1 MRLLIVLMTFKRSL
15 YLFAVFASAVSVCS
29 PSFAEVTVLQPDADA
44 GKDAQ
49 IGDGDVATSNHA
61 TDIDLVINWGGN
73 NRSIGLLQFDL
84 GAIPAAATVS
94 SATLT
99 LYHSANTNAGQRY
112 DVFRTTSAWDEATVT
127 FNTRPT
133 FDPTAFST
141 LVIPDDN
148 EDVFRT
154 WNVTAHVEGWISGSF
169 PNHGMWIE
177 EVPIAGDGT
186 AYFLSSDAA
195 EVFRP
200 SLAVEWIIPEP
211 SAFAIVVTSL
221 FALSAI
227 RRRR

>member
-1 MRLLIVLMTFKRSL
+1 MTFKRSL
-15 YLFAVFASAVSVCS
+15 FFFVAFASAVIVCS
-29 PSFAEVTVLQPDADA
+29 SALAEVIVLQPGPAA

-49 IGDGDVATSNHA
+49 IGDGDVAHSNHEA
-61 TDIDLVINWGGN
+61 DEDLVINWGGN

-84 GAIPAAATVS
+84 GAIPSFAMVS

-99 LYHSANTNAGQRY
+99 LYHSANTNVGQRY

-133 FDPTAFST
+133 FDPVEFSS
-141 LVIPDDN
+141 LVIPEDLD
-148 EDVFRT
+148 DVFRT
-154 WNVTAHVEGWISGSF
+154 WDVTALVSGWVNGSF

-186 AYFLSSDAA
+186 AYFLSSDAS

-200 SLAVEWIIPEP
+200 SLTVEWAVPEP
-211 SAFAIVVTSL
+211 SAFAFSATSL
-221 FALSAI
+221 FAVRAI